1 MHRLTG
7 LVTVTVGLTAT
18 AAGVGNGPASQIAQ
32 TGELLGEFGS
42 ARFQILDGVGHQ
54 GGLHY
59 PSVLHTQGLRAQKK
73 KTALRA
79 TSVSH
84 TPSCARSEAAT
95 IESIPWKSASW
106 AGSA

>member
-84 TPSCARSEAAT
+84 TRRLRCNLWLPIPYASCGTPARIT
-95 IESIPWKSASW
+95 I
-106 AGSA
+106 